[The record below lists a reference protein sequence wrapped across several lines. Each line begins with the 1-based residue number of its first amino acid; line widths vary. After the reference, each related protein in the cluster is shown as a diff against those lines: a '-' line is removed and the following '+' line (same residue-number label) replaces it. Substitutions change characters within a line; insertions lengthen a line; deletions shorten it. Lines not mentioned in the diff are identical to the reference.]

1 MAKAEKMT
9 RMGKVSGRTNCTV
22 CNGSRVLVTGSYV
35 IGPKG
40 ALRQKIERIPCPNCT
55 APTQ

>member
-9 RMGKVSGRTNCTV
+9 RQGKMSGRTNCTV

-40 ALRQKIERIPCPNCT
+40 ALRQKIERIPCPHCT
-55 APTQ
+55 APTR